1 MKKQLDSGK
10 AIPAV
15 TTVLVIVLLLTIF
28 AIYYI
33 FITGKQNEEILL
45 EVNEQRALS
54 EQTAK
59 YVLSAANG
67 DVDSFE
73 RINESRSRFDESIKK
88 LKNLSPESMQ
98 IQVREHE
105 NLWLEMREA
114 ADTVEANKDQISQ
127 LSELISVAISK
138 IPGLQSRL
146 GNITRLLMSNAES
159 ESSSIGLITRQLQVL
174 ERMGRSLDNI
184 FQGGARSAEAID
196 TFGRDTRRF
205 QAILDAMVDGNEE
218 LGVKKIE
225 NPEAR
230 EELKTL
236 ATSYVA
242 FRDIANNIFGLVPDL
257 LSALE
262 AAQNITDISTRLND
276 SSVSLITRY
285 LDVPGR
291 PMFAGVR
298 VGPWLVYLLGGLAVL
313 IALLLGYLLVND
325 ARNRE
330 RETGEQNTQNEE
342 AILRLLDEMADLA
355 DGDLTVKA
363 TVTENITGAI
373 ADSINFTIEE
383 LRQLVSTID
392 SSSKQISISTKN
404 TQNVA
409 QRLTDASKYQA
420 NQILAVT
427 QKTEEVRKAMDEMSN
442 HAQDSA
448 EVATKSRVIAGE
460 GGTVVRRTINAMDQA
475 RSHIQD
481 TGKRIKRLGE
491 SSQQIGEIV
500 ELIED
505 IADQTNLLALNAA
518 MQAANA
524 GEAGKGFAVVADE
537 VQRLAER
544 SVDASRQIEA
554 LVKTIQVDTKD
565 AVSSMEVST
574 SSVVDGAKLAEE
586 AGTSLLQI
594 EEVSD
599 YIADLT
605 RRMSQTA
612 QSQSAS
618 VTDVDSTMKSIREIT
633 EQTSQGVVRVT
644 ASIMSLSN
652 LADRLQQTV
661 SGFRLPE
668 TVQDENP

>member
-1 MKKQLDSGK
+1 MKKRVDSGK

-15 TTVLVIVLLLTIF
+15 TSVLVIVLLLTIF

-33 FITGKQNEEILL
+33 FITGKQNEQVLL
-45 EVNEQRALS
+45 EINEQRALS

-67 DVDSFE
+67 NVDSFE
-73 RINESRSRFDESIKK
+73 SITLSRSNFDDSIRK
-88 LKNLSPESMQ
+88 LKTLSPESMLMA
-98 IQVREHE
+98 VKDHE

-127 LSELISVAISK
+127 LSELINSAISK
-138 IPGLQSRL
+138 IPNLQSGL
-146 GNITRLLMSNAES
+146 SSITRILTTNAGDES
-159 ESSSIGLITRQLQVL
+159 PNIGLITQQLQVL

-184 FQGGARSAEAID
+184 FKGGARSAEAID

-205 QAILDAMVDGNEE
+205 QAILDAMVEGNEE
-218 LGVKKIE
+218 LGIKKIE
-225 NPEAR
+225 NPDAR

-236 ATSYVA
+236 ATSYIA
-242 FRDIANNIFGLVPDL
+242 FRDITNNIFGLVPNL

-262 AAQNITDISTRLND
+262 ATQNITDISSRLND
-276 SSVSLITRY
+276 SSVSLIGKF

-291 PMFAGVR
+291 PEFAGVR
-298 VGPWLVYLLGGLAVL
+298 VGPWLVYLLGGLSVL
-313 IALLLGYLLVND
+313 IALLLGYLLVSD

-330 RETGEQNTQNEE
+330 RSTSEQNIRNEE

-355 DGDLTVKA
+355 DGDLTVQA
-363 TVTENITGAI
+363 TVTENVTGAI
-373 ADSINFTIEE
+373 ADSINYTIEE

-404 TQNVA
+404 TQTVA
-409 QRLTDASKYQA
+409 QRLTDASKHQA

-427 QKTEEVRKAMDEMSN
+427 EKTEEVRKAMDEMSS

-448 EVATKSRVIAGE
+448 EVATRSRSIAGE
-460 GGTVVRRTINAMDQA
+460 GGAIVRRTITAMDQA

-586 AGTSLLQI
+586 AGTSLQQI

-605 RRMSQTA
+605 RRMSQNA
-612 QSQSAS
+612 ESQSTS

-652 LADRLQQTV
+652 LAERLQQTV
-661 SGFRLPE
+661 SGFRLPKS
-668 TVQDENP
+668 VNDGNP

>member
-73 RINESRSRFDESIKK
+73 SINESRSRFDESIRK

-98 IQVREHE
+98 IPVREHE

-448 EVATKSRVIAGE
+448 EVATKSRAIAGE

>member
-1 MKKQLDSGK
+1 
-10 AIPAV
+10 
-15 TTVLVIVLLLTIF
+15 LTSE
-28 AIYYI
+28 
-33 FITGKQNEEILL
+33 QNE
-45 EVNEQRALS
+45 R
-54 EQTAK
+54 
-59 YVLSAANG
+59 
-67 DVDSFE
+67 
-73 RINESRSRFDESIKK
+73 
-88 LKNLSPESMQ
+88 
-98 IQVREHE
+98 
-105 NLWLEMREA
+105 
-114 ADTVEANKDQISQ
+114 
-127 LSELISVAISK
+127 
-138 IPGLQSRL
+138 
-146 GNITRLLMSNAES
+146 
-159 ESSSIGLITRQLQVL
+159 
-174 ERMGRSLDNI
+174 
-184 FQGGARSAEAID
+184 
-196 TFGRDTRRF
+196 
-205 QAILDAMVDGNEE
+205 
-218 LGVKKIE
+218 
-225 NPEAR
+225 
-230 EELKTL
+230 
-236 ATSYVA
+236 
-242 FRDIANNIFGLVPDL
+242 
-257 LSALE
+257 
-262 AAQNITDISTRLND
+262 
-276 SSVSLITRY
+276 
-285 LDVPGR
+285 
-291 PMFAGVR
+291 
-298 VGPWLVYLLGGLAVL
+298 
-313 IALLLGYLLVND
+313 
-325 ARNRE
+325 
-330 RETGEQNTQNEE
+330 NEE
-342 AILRLLDEMADLA
+342 AILRLLDEMGDLA
-355 DGDLTVKA
+355 DGDLTVQA
-363 TVTENITGAI
+363 TVTENVTGAI
-373 ADSINFTIEE
+373 ADSINYTIEE

-392 SSSKQISISTKN
+392 SSSKQINISTKN
-404 TQNVA
+404 TESVA
-409 QRLTDASKYQA
+409 QRLTDASKHQA

-427 QKTEEVRKAMDEMSN
+427 EKTEEVRKAMDELSS

-448 EVATKSRVIAGE
+448 EVATRSRSIAGE
-460 GGTVVRRTINAMDQA
+460 GGTIVRRTITAMDQA

-586 AGTSLLQI
+586 AGTSLQQI

-612 QSQSAS
+612 EAQSVS

-661 SGFRLPE
+661 SGFRLP
-668 TVQDENP
+668 DSAKDANP

>member
-586 AGTSLLQI
+586 AGTSLQQI

-599 YIADLT
+599 YITDLT

-618 VTDVDSTMKSIREIT
+618 VTDVDSTMKSIREVT

-668 TVQDENP
+668 SVQDENP

>member
-330 RETGEQNTQNEE
+330 KETGEQNTQNEE

-448 EVATKSRVIAGE
+448 EVATKSRAIAGE

>member
-73 RINESRSRFDESIKK
+73 SINESRSRFDESIRK
-88 LKNLSPESMQ
+88 LKSLSPESMQ
-98 IQVREHE
+98 IPVREHE

-276 SSVSLITRY
+276 SSVSLITQY

-330 RETGEQNTQNEE
+330 KETGEQNTQNEE

-618 VTDVDSTMKSIREIT
+618 VTDVDSTMKSIREVT

>member
-1 MKKQLDSGK
+1 MKKRVDSGK

-15 TTVLVIVLLLTIF
+15 TSVLVIVLLLTIF

-33 FITGKQNEEILL
+33 FITGKQNERILL
-45 EVNEQRALS
+45 EINEQRALS

-67 DVDSFE
+67 NVDSFE
-73 RINESRSRFDESIKK
+73 SITQSRISFDDSIRK
-88 LKNLSPESMQ
+88 LKTLSPDSMQ
-98 IQVREHE
+98 MAVRDHE

-114 ADTVEANKDQISQ
+114 ADTVEANRDQISQ
-127 LSELISVAISK
+127 LSELINIAISK
-138 IPGLQSRL
+138 IPSLQSGL
-146 GNITRLLMSNAES
+146 SSITRILSTNAGD
-159 ESSSIGLITRQLQVL
+159 ESSNIGLITQQLQVL

-184 FQGGARSAEAID
+184 FKGGARSAEAID

-205 QAILDAMVDGNEE
+205 QAILDAMVEGNEE
-218 LGVKKIE
+218 LGISKIE
-225 NPEAR
+225 NPDAR

-236 ATSYVA
+236 ATSYIA
-242 FRDIANNIFGLVPDL
+242 FRDIANNIFGLVPNL

-262 AAQNITDISTRLND
+262 ATQNITDISTRLND
-276 SSVSLITRY
+276 SSVSLIGKF

-291 PMFAGVR
+291 PVFAGIR

-313 IALLLGYLLVND
+313 IALLLGYLLVSD

-330 RETGEQNTQNEE
+330 RLTSEQNQRNEE
-342 AILRLLDEMADLA
+342 AILRLLDEMGDLA
-355 DGDLTVKA
+355 DGDLTVQA
-363 TVTENITGAI
+363 TVTENVTGAI
-373 ADSINFTIEE
+373 ADSINYTIEE

-404 TQNVA
+404 TQTVA
-409 QRLTDASKYQA
+409 QRLTEASKHQA

-427 QKTEEVRKAMDEMSN
+427 EKTEEVRKAMDEMSS

-448 EVATKSRVIAGE
+448 DVATRSRSIAGE
-460 GGTVVRRTINAMDQA
+460 GGTIVRRTITAMDQA

-586 AGTSLLQI
+586 AGTSLQQI

-605 RRMSQTA
+605 RRMSQNA
-612 QSQSAS
+612 EAQSAS

-668 TVQDENP
+668 SVKDGNP

>member
-73 RINESRSRFDESIKK
+73 SINESRSRFDESIRK
-88 LKNLSPESMQ
+88 LKSLSPESMQ
-98 IQVREHE
+98 IPVREHE

-448 EVATKSRVIAGE
+448 EVATKSRAIAGE

>member
-98 IQVREHE
+98 IPVREHE

-276 SSVSLITRY
+276 SSVSLITQY

-448 EVATKSRVIAGE
+448 EVATKSRAIAGE

>member
-1 MKKQLDSGK
+1 
-10 AIPAV
+10 V

-73 RINESRSRFDESIKK
+73 SINESRSRFDESIRK
-88 LKNLSPESMQ
+88 LKSLSPESMQ
-98 IQVREHE
+98 IPVREHE

-276 SSVSLITRY
+276 SSVSLITQY

-448 EVATKSRVIAGE
+448 EVATKSRAIAGE

>member
-73 RINESRSRFDESIKK
+73 SINESRSRFDESIRE

-98 IQVREHE
+98 IPVREHE

-448 EVATKSRVIAGE
+448 EVATKSRAIAGE

>member
-73 RINESRSRFDESIKK
+73 SINESRSRFDDSIRK
-88 LKNLSPESMQ
+88 LKNLSPASMQ
-98 IQVREHE
+98 TPVREHE

-138 IPGLQSRL
+138 IPSLQSRL

-184 FQGGARSAEAID
+184 FKGGARSAEAID

-205 QAILDAMVDGNEE
+205 QAILDAMVDGSEE

-262 AAQNITDISTRLND
+262 AAQNITDISSRLNA
-276 SSVSLITRY
+276 SSVSLIGQY

-291 PMFAGVR
+291 PMVAGIR

-330 RETGEQNTQNEE
+330 KQTGEQNAQNED
-342 AILRLLDEMADLA
+342 AILRLLDEMGDLA
-355 DGDLTVKA
+355 DGDLTVRA

-427 QKTEEVRKAMDEMSN
+427 QKTEEVRMAMDEMSN

-448 EVATKSRVIAGE
+448 DVATKSRAIAGE

-586 AGTSLLQI
+586 AGTSLQQI

-612 QSQSAS
+612 QTQSVS

-644 ASIMSLSN
+644 SSIMSLSN

-668 TVQDENP
+668 SVQDGNP

>member
-1 MKKQLDSGK
+1 
-10 AIPAV
+10 
-15 TTVLVIVLLLTIF
+15 
-28 AIYYI
+28 
-33 FITGKQNEEILL
+33 
-45 EVNEQRALS
+45 
-54 EQTAK
+54 
-59 YVLSAANG
+59 
-67 DVDSFE
+67 
-73 RINESRSRFDESIKK
+73 
-88 LKNLSPESMQ
+88 
-98 IQVREHE
+98 
-105 NLWLEMREA
+105 
-114 ADTVEANKDQISQ
+114 
-127 LSELISVAISK
+127 
-138 IPGLQSRL
+138 
-146 GNITRLLMSNAES
+146 
-159 ESSSIGLITRQLQVL
+159 
-174 ERMGRSLDNI
+174 
-184 FQGGARSAEAID
+184 
-196 TFGRDTRRF
+196 
-205 QAILDAMVDGNEE
+205 
-218 LGVKKIE
+218 
-225 NPEAR
+225 
-230 EELKTL
+230 
-236 ATSYVA
+236 
-242 FRDIANNIFGLVPDL
+242 
-257 LSALE
+257 
-262 AAQNITDISTRLND
+262 
-276 SSVSLITRY
+276 
-285 LDVPGR
+285 
-291 PMFAGVR
+291 
-298 VGPWLVYLLGGLAVL
+298 
-313 IALLLGYLLVND
+313 
-325 ARNRE
+325 
-330 RETGEQNTQNEE
+330 
-342 AILRLLDEMADLA
+342 
-355 DGDLTVKA
+355 
-363 TVTENITGAI
+363 VTENITGAI

-586 AGTSLLQI
+586 AGTSLQQI

-618 VTDVDSTMKSIREIT
+618 VTDVDSTMKSIREVT

-668 TVQDENP
+668 SVQDENP

>member
-73 RINESRSRFDESIKK
+73 SVNESRSRFDDSIRK
-88 LKNLSPESMQ
+88 LKNLSPASMQ
-98 IQVREHE
+98 TPVREHE

-138 IPGLQSRL
+138 IPSLQSRL
-146 GNITRLLMSNAES
+146 GNITRLLMSNPDS

-184 FQGGARSAEAID
+184 FKGGARSAEAID

-205 QAILDAMVDGNEE
+205 QAILDAMVDGSEE

-242 FRDIANNIFGLVPDL
+242 FRDIANNIFGFVPDL

-262 AAQNITDISTRLND
+262 AAQNITDISSRLND
-276 SSVSLITRY
+276 SSVSLIGQY

-291 PMFAGVR
+291 PMVAGIR

-330 RETGEQNTQNEE
+330 KQTGEQNARNED
-342 AILRLLDEMADLA
+342 AILRLLDEMGDLA
-355 DGDLTVKA
+355 DGDLTVRA

-427 QKTEEVRKAMDEMSN
+427 QKTEEVRMAMDEMSS

-448 EVATKSRVIAGE
+448 DVATKSRAIAGE

-586 AGTSLLQI
+586 AGTSLQQI

-605 RRMSQTA
+605 RRMSQSA
-612 QSQSAS
+612 QTQSVS

-668 TVQDENP
+668 SVKDGNP